1 MVTQN
6 IVKDTDMRTIPDLGM
21 YSDKGNKIA
30 WSIVEHAKDYNWTW
44 PQTFAV
50 LQATAKSGVYEAE
63 EIMDTVV
70 RERIYRALG
79 YTSDFYFPLEV
90 DKW

>member
-1 MVTQN
+1 MTY
-6 IVKDTDMRTIPDLGM
+6 IPDLGM

-30 WSIVEHAKDYNWTW
+30 WSIVQHAKDYNWSW

-50 LQATAKSGVYEAE
+50 LQATANSGVEETA

-70 RERIYRALG
+70 RERIYKAVG

-90 DKW
+90 DNR